1 MVRRGASERQTR
13 RASVST
19 MNFPPTKASLKAFSL
34 LLSAALLAGACGS
47 DPQTAE
53 PSTDAPVATDA
64 PDGSAAPTEES
75 SAPAEEAQSGSTEV
89 LATISGGQI
98 DFGALEGQ
106 DALLW
111 FWAPW

>member
-1 MVRRGASERQTR
+1 
-13 RASVST
+13 
-19 MNFPPTKASLKAFSL
+19 MNFPPTKTSLKALGL
-34 LLSAALLAGACGS
+34 LMSAALVAGACGS

-53 PSTDAPVATDA
+53 PSTDAPLATQASDESAA
-64 PDGSAAPTEES
+64 PDEDSSAPTEE
-75 SAPAEEAQSGSTEV
+75 APQAGSTEV

-98 DFGALEGQ
+98 DFGALQGQ

>member
-1 MVRRGASERQTR
+1 M
-13 RASVST
+13 
-19 MNFPPTKASLKAFSL
+19 
-34 LLSAALLAGACGS
+34 SAALLAGACGS

-53 PSTDAPVATDA
+53 PGA
-64 PDGSAAPTEES
+64 AAPLSTQADDAATPGGDS
-75 SAPAEEAQSGSTEV
+75 SAPDEEEPQAGSTEV

>member
-1 MVRRGASERQTR
+1 
-13 RASVST
+13 
-19 MNFPPTKASLKAFSL
+19 MNFPPTKTSLKALGL
-34 LLSAALLAGACGS
+34 LMSAALVAGACGS

-53 PSTDAPVATDA
+53 PGAAAPLATQAADDSA
-64 PDGSAAPTEES
+64 SAAEDS
-75 SAPAEEAQSGSTEV
+75 SAPAEESPQAGSTEV